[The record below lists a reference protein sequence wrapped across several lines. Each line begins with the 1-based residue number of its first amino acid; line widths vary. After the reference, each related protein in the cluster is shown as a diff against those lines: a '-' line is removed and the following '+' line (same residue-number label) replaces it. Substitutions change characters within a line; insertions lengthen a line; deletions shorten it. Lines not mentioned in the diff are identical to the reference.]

1 MKKIFT
7 LIVMALV
14 GLACGMQASA
24 EAYTVYFYNPT
35 DLPTPHV
42 HVWGN
47 SVSCNF
53 PGYEMTWDKN
63 IGLWKLSLDAVP
75 TNFLIA
81 FCENGKL
88 KSQTVDYTVTNNN
101 VYAVGKF
108 ENNKYSVVDLGAFDD
123 IDRTL
128 YFQNTLNLPSIN
140 MYASTKYGIGDDQTA
155 EKSWTGDWP
164 GIQVPTEQVEGDL
177 YKVTFKAY
185 FQPNTIVFSNN
196 SNDKTEDM
204 GFLNNG
210 VYTGDSKILGTYNY
224 GEHTIYFNNT
234 KGWNS
239 EQLELYIFTKYNSE
253 ATEWSGNWP
262 GTTLTKTDRWG
273 VYSYTFTSYLEPT
286 GLIIS
291 ENGSNNTYKRID
303 VAFKDGYL
311 YNGSGIVGDSEY
323 VTPEAMK
330 IHFQA
335 STWNTVYVHYWG
347 QIESKWPGVQMTPV
361 QPAAE
366 NGMMREQSKLYEAE
380 IPANTTGMLFNNGEG
395 AQTNDFSDI
404 SSDLT
409 YLQDGSTTG
418 VEEIEAAEDVEAVYY
433 NLQGVR
439 VANPE
444 NGLYIRVAGNKAT
457 KVYVR

>member
-53 PGYEMTWDKN
+53 PGYEMTWDEN

-81 FCENGKL
+81 FCENGEL
-88 KSQTVDYTVTNNN
+88 
-101 VYAVGKF
+101 
-108 ENNKYSVVDLGAFDD
+108 NNKYSVVDLGAFDD

-210 VYTGDSKILGTYNY
+210 VASN
-224 GEHTIYFNNT
+224 
-234 KGWNS
+234 WNS
-239 EQLELYIFTKYNSE
+239 TSSPSTTVKQPNGL
-253 ATEWSGNWP
+253 ATGPVRLSP
-262 GTTLTKTDRWG
+262 R
-273 VYSYTFTSYLEPT
+273 PT
-286 GLIIS
+286 GGAYTPIPSPATSNPQGSLSVKMVLIIHTRES
-291 ENGSNNTYKRID
+291 TLLSKM
-303 VAFKDGYL
+303 
-311 YNGSGIVGDSEY
+311 
-323 VTPEAMK
+323 VTCIME
-330 IHFQA
+330 
-335 STWNTVYVHYWG
+335 V
-347 QIESKWPGVQMTPV
+347 ESLAILNM
-361 QPAAE
+361 
-366 NGMMREQSKLYEAE
+366 
-380 IPANTTGMLFNNGEG
+380 
-395 AQTNDFSDI
+395 
-404 SSDLT
+404 
-409 YLQDGSTTG
+409 
-418 VEEIEAAEDVEAVYY
+418 
-433 NLQGVR
+433 
-439 VANPE
+439 
-444 NGLYIRVAGNKAT
+444 
-457 KVYVR
+457 